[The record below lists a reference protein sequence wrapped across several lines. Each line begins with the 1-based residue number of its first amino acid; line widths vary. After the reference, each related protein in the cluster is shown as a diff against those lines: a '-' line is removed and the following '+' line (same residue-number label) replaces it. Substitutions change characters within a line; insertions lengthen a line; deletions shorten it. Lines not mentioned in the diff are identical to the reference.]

1 MEAECLT
8 KNLSY
13 LNLNISRTK
22 NGKSTRIK
30 ISGFP
35 NWGRLVGGDN
45 LDKMAKKCMKM
56 TKSAFLGQNSG
67 KDMGEGGQ
75 ANFSGSGGNPGYRTY
90 IIEHI

>member
-35 NWGRLVGGDN
+35 NWGRLVGGGQ
-45 LDKMAKKCMKM
+45 
-56 TKSAFLGQNSG
+56 FGQNGQKMHENDKISIFG
-67 KDMGEGGQ
+67 SKQWEGH
-75 ANFSGSGGNPGYRTY
+75 GGGGPSQFFG
-90 IIEHI
+90 